1 MVEPVGVA
9 FPIVPRRLGRVS
21 RPVGL
26 VLSALAL
33 LLALAFAAS
42 LPACGDDRV
51 RNEAMLFLDR
61 YEQIDRDSSL
71 EVRRPLV
78 EGLRSLTLLSPDV
91 VHARDACVD
100 AHSTLLEAEER
111 HASAREELLAA
122 TEGGDRPLEMDAAA
136 RIESAISESNAAIER
151 TPALFERCYREVRG
165 LERRF
170 HRRAPAE
177 R

>member
-1 MVEPVGVA
+1 
-9 FPIVPRRLGRVS
+9 VS
-21 RPVGL
+21 RRIGL
-26 VLSALAL
+26 GLPSLAL
-33 LLALAFAAS
+33 LFAFGFAS
-42 LPACGDDRV
+42 LLPACGDDRV

-61 YEQIDRDSSL
+61 YEQIDRDSSVA
-71 EVRRPLV
+71 VRRPLV
-78 EGLRSLTLLSPDV
+78 EGLRTLTLLSPDV
-91 VHARDACVD
+91 LHARDACVD
-100 AHSTLLEAEER
+100 AHSTLLDAEER
-111 HASAREELLAA
+111 HDAARDELIIA